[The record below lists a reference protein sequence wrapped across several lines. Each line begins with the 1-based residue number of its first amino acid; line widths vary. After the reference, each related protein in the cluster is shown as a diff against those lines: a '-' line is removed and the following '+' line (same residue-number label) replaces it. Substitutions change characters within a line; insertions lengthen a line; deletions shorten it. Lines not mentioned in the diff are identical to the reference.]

1 MAQVR
6 QLAAIMFAD
15 IVGYTALMEEDEALA
30 LNLRHKLQKKLEHE
44 VSSHYG
50 RILDFRGDG
59 ALCTFSSSIE
69 GIKAALALQIEMQL
83 PPVVPL
89 RIGIHV
95 GDVVAEGNT
104 IYGDGVNIASRLESL
119 AIPGSIFFSGKV
131 YDDIKNQKDLQTL
144 LLGKYSLK
152 NVKEPMDV
160 YALSNSG
167 IITPET
173 HYLEGKGQKVQS
185 KCILVLPFVNLSN
198 DPEQEYFSD
207 GLTEEL
213 ISSLARLRGMKII
226 SRTTSMQYKGTK
238 KDIRSIGR
246 EIGAGY
252 IMEGSVR
259 IQGNHLKITAQF
271 VDADNDVYL
280 WAESYKGNMED
291 IFDIQEK
298 VSLKIVDA
306 LRIQLTGE
314 EKHALHKRY
323 TDDADAYQFY
333 LQGRYHWNK
342 RNEPGLNMA
351 LHFFEKSIKKDE
363 SYALAWAG
371 LADTYSLMGEYTN
384 ISRRAL
390 LSKQMAAVNRA
401 LQLDSQLPE
410 AHISL
415 AISLMLNEWD
425 WKNSEKEFKLG
436 IKLNPNYATGRH
448 WYAEWL
454 LYNGKFDEALH
465 EISTAVELDPFSQGI
480 LKDKGIHFYYTRQYD
495 KAIEIALKTL
505 DLDPGFVPVHRLLSL
520 AYQGKGLHD
529 QAIKENQIWGS
540 KTGNLIKT
548 DISLAH
554 LYAVAG
560 RRQEVKN
567 IIDRIEAHQL
577 GSNDYR
583 GMALVYTAMEDK
595 EKALEWLEKSY
606 EKHEES
612 LCSLNVD
619 PKFDLLHSEKR
630 FDDLLKK
637 LGLKK

>member
-6 QLAAIMFAD
+6 QLAAIMFVD
-15 IVGYTALMEEDEALA
+15 IVGYTALMQEDEAQTLQ
-30 LNLRHKLQKKLEHE
+30 LRHKLQQKLEEE
-44 VSSHYG
+44 VSAHYG

-59 ALCTFSSSIE
+59 ALCIFNSSIE
-69 GIKAALALQIEMQL
+69 GIKAALALQIDMQL
-83 PPVVPL
+83 PPLVPL
-89 RIGIHV
+89 RIGMHV

-119 AIPGSIFFSGKV
+119 AVPGSIFFSGKV
-131 YDDIKNQKDLQTL
+131 YDDIKNQKELQTL

-152 NVKEPMDV
+152 NVKEPVDI
-160 YALSNSG
+160 YALTNPG

-173 HYLEGKGQKVQS
+173 HSVEGKGQKVQS
-185 KCILVLPFVNLSN
+185 TCILVLPFVNLSN
-198 DPEQEYFSD
+198 DPEQDYFSD

-213 ISSLARLRGMKII
+213 ISNLARLKGMKII
-226 SRTTSMQYKGTK
+226 SRTTSMKYKGIK
-238 KDIRSIGR
+238 KDIKSIGR

-271 VDADNDVYL
+271 IDAYNDVNL
-280 WAESYKGNMED
+280 WAESYRGSMED

-306 LRIQLTGE
+306 LRIQLTGK
-314 EKHALHKRY
+314 EKNVLHKRY
-323 TDDADAYQFY
+323 TDDSEAYQFY
-333 LQGRYHWNK
+333 LQGRYHWNQ
-342 RNEPGLNMA
+342 RNEAGLNKA
-351 LHFFEKSIKKDE
+351 LYFFEKSIEKDQ

-371 LADTYSLMGEYTN
+371 IADTYSLIGEFTN
-384 ISRRAL
+384 ISRRTI
-390 LSKQMAAVNRA
+390 LSKQMIAVNRA
-401 LQLDSQLPE
+401 LQLDPQLPE
-410 AHISL
+410 AHISM

-425 WKNSEKEFKLG
+425 WKNSKKEFKLG

-454 LYNGKFDEALH
+454 LYNGKFKDAYN
-465 EISTAVELDPFSQGI
+465 EISKAVELDPFSQGI

-505 DLDPGFVPVHRLLSL
+505 EMNPDFVPVHRLLSL
-520 AYQGKGLHD
+520 AYQGQGLYD
-529 QAIKENQIWGS
+529 QAIKENQLWGS
-540 KTGNLIKT
+540 MTGNSIKT
-548 DISLAH
+548 DIALAH

-560 RRQEVKN
+560 RKQEAKDL
-567 IIDRIEAHQL
+567 IERIDLNQL

-583 GMALVYTAMEDK
+583 GMAIVYTALGDK
-595 EKALEWLEKSY
+595 AKGLEWLEKSF

-612 LCSLNVD
+612 LCSINVD
-619 PKFDLLHSEKR
+619 PKFDLLHTEKR
-630 FDDLLKK
+630 FDIILKK